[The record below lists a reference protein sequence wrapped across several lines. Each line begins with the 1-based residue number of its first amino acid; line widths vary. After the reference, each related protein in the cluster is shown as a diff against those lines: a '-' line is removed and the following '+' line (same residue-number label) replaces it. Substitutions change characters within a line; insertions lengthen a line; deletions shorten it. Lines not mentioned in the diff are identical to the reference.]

1 MKQQHNLYSYQYLF
15 KISSTSPVFIKKM
28 ITLFLNSLA
37 EYISDLEKLTAT
49 KDITDLQKIIHKLKP
64 SVLSLEIQGAKE
76 VIALIDNTKKWDNAV
91 QTGVE
96 RLLHTFKRIQPMMQQ
111 DLEDFGEE

>member
-1 MKQQHNLYSYQYLF
+1 
-15 KISSTSPVFIKKM
+15 M